1 MSGLFRNRQSQG
13 SGSNRGNASRVVQ
26 TAAGPAT
33 PARPTAP
40 VASAPVASAPVASA
54 PVIKPGAPAPLKP
67 GELQQ
72 RVEQLKL
79 IVSRRSWT
87 ESERQ
92 RACHQI
98 SHSIIGQSRVMR
110 SVNFTSTSATDL
122 QRMAECYDQTFLDG
136 HCLAI
141 ARHFGMQFRWSKRM
155 TSTGG
160 KTVRTTQ
167 LDRRNGTTTQRY
179 EIVLSAPL
187 LFQTFADLH
196 RPIRVTGVLCTD
208 RLQAMQRI
216 LEHELIHLVEML
228 VWSDSCCAA
237 PRFQSIAGRLFGHT
251 EHKHDLITQ
260 QERAASKFNIRVGS
274 RVLFQ
279 HEGVRLMG
287 TVNRITRR
295 ATVLVVDHEG
305 QLYEDGHRYRKYYV
319 PLSHLRPG

>member
-1 MSGLFRNRQSQG
+1 MTSLFRNRQPH
-13 SGSNRGNASRVVQ
+13 AAAQ
-26 TAAGPAT
+26 TANSSARS
-33 PARPTAP
+33 ARPVAAAP
-40 VASAPVASAPVASA
+40 VTAAVPPAGVSAQLPPE
-54 PVIKPGAPAPLKP
+54 
-67 GELQQ
+67 EL
-72 RVEQLKL
+72 RLRAEQLKQ
-79 IVSRRSWT
+79 IVSRRSW
-87 ESERQ
+87 EVSERR
-92 RACHQI
+92 RACQQISQSVI
-98 SHSIIGQSRVMR
+98 SHSRVMG
-110 SVNFTSTSATDL
+110 SVNFTSTTAADL

-141 ARHFGMQFRWSKRM
+141 ARHFGMHFRWSKRM

-167 LDRRNGTTTQRY
+167 LDRRKGTTTQRY

-279 HEGVRLMG
+279 HEGVRLVG

-295 ATVLVVDHEG
+295 ATVLVVDNEG
-305 QLYEDGHRYRKYYV
+305 QLYEDGRRYRKYYV